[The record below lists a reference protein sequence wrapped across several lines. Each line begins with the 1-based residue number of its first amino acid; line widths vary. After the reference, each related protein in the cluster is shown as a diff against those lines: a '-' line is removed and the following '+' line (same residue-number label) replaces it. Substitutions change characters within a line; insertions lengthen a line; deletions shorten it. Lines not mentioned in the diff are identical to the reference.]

1 MSFAENAR
9 QNITLGFAVCTI
21 GLLGFVGPSIASETD
36 QPHQSLASLQSQLKV
51 GDVVF
56 VQVLPLP
63 FRKVSEATNSWVNH
77 VGIVVDTSGGEPIV
91 AESKFPLSTHTPLS
105 KFVGRSADGRV
116 ATRRLHTPITVE
128 QQQAIASESRKR
140 LGKLYDTGFNLDSS
154 RQFCSKFVHQV
165 VLDSTG
171 QRIGDKESFQQLLTS
186 NPDAKL
192 GFWKLW
198 FFGQIPWDRTT
209 LTPASL
215 YRSPAL
221 QTAFDGRVI

>member
-1 MSFAENAR
+1 MSIAENTR
-9 QNITLGFAVCTI
+9 QNIARGITVCAI
-21 GLLGFVGPSIASETD
+21 GLLGLVGSSIASEVD
-36 QPHQSLASLQSQLKV
+36 RPQQPLATLQSQLKV

-56 VQVLPLP
+56 VQVQPLP

-77 VGIVVDTSGGEPIV
+77 VGIVVDTSGSEPVV

-116 ATRRLHTPITVE
+116 AIRRLNTPISDE
-128 QQQAIASESRKR
+128 QQQAIANESRKR
-140 LGKLYDTGFNLDSS
+140 LGKFYDTGFNLNSD

-165 VLDSTG
+165 VLESTG
-171 QRIGDKESFQQLLTS
+171 QSIGEKENFQQLLTS
-186 NPDAKL
+186 NPNAKL

-198 FFGQIPWDRTT
+198 FFGQIPWERTT

-221 QTAFDGRVI
+221 LTTFDGRVI